1 MAYIFKDYSTEE
13 DDGLNDKAELVTLK
27 YSSSYSSHTNIK
39 QEPEQN
45 WIPLDFL
52 NTNDQ
57 NSSEIKKSL
66 YCKSMENILKV
77 EFNQDEFIQKLINST

>member
-1 MAYIFKDYSTEE
+1 MFLKDYSTEE
-13 DDGLNDKAELVTLK
+13 DDGNDKAELVTLK
-27 YSSSYSSHTNIK
+27 YSSSYANANIK

-52 NTNDQ
+52 NINDQ
-57 NSSEIKKSL
+57 NSCSMKESL
-66 YCKSMENILKV
+66 YCKAMENNLNV